1 MSACLFVFFFCV
13 YLFIYFNYSNKL
25 NVALKMLC
33 DKLVK
38 IVVAVVE
45 SAHKVFTVLFPC
57 KQNPVN
63 TCFKRLRRL
72 YMTVT
77 DGGHFLPAMLT
88 LPRMMEG
95 RDGSV
100 GWNSLGS
107 D

>member
-25 NVALKMLC
+25 NVALKMRC

-45 SAHKVFTVLFPC
+45 SAHKVFTVLFPF

-72 YMTVT
+72 YVRRRTFSVGNADPT
-77 DGGHFLPAMLT
+77 SHDGG
-88 LPRMMEG
+88 
-95 RDGSV
+95 S
-100 GWNSLGS
+100 GWKCRVELSGK
-107 D
+107 